1 MAYFKVCVRGKRKD
15 NTYPI
20 YIRVTHLRQVGYIKT
35 NKVCKAKF
43 VRNGD
48 ITDPYII
55 KDVYVQIETYLDRLN
70 RVNTE
75 GWGLERVMNFLK
87 NDRDSISFSDFG
99 REFILKMENEG
110 RGRSAKNY
118 LLALKS
124 MESYFGN
131 PNISF
136 SDITSFFLKDC
147 QYRYSHCPGEAS
159 RGRRTYLF
167 INAHDNPVSYER
179 VQIR

>member
-48 ITDPYII
+48 IADPYII

-75 GWGLERVMNFLK
+75 GWNHIPYRSSEVCFFIK
-87 NDRDSISFSDFG
+87 NGAGEPPRFHGF
-99 REFILKMENEG
+99 F
-110 RGRSAKNY
+110 RS
-118 LLALKS
+118 S
-124 MESYFGN
+124 
-131 PNISF
+131 
-136 SDITSFFLKDC
+136 
-147 QYRYSHCPGEAS
+147 
-159 RGRRTYLF
+159 
-167 INAHDNPVSYER
+167 
-179 VQIR
+179 

>member
-55 KDVYVQIETYLDRLN
+55 KDVYGRCVVI
-70 RVNTE
+70 
-75 GWGLERVMNFLK
+75 
-87 NDRDSISFSDFG
+87 RD
-99 REFILKMENEG
+99 
-110 RGRSAKNY
+110 
-118 LLALKS
+118 AL
-124 MESYFGN
+124 
-131 PNISF
+131 
-136 SDITSFFLKDC
+136 SFF
-147 QYRYSHCPGEAS
+147 R
-159 RGRRTYLF
+159 
-167 INAHDNPVSYER
+167 
-179 VQIR
+179 

>member
-1 MAYFKVCVRGKRKD
+1 MSGGKD

-75 GWGLERVMNFLK
+75 GWDLERGSYRNPEGLK
-87 NDRDSISFSDFG
+87 Y
-99 REFILKMENEG
+99 
-110 RGRSAKNY
+110 NY
-118 LLALKS
+118 LLKYPLHL
-124 MESYFGN
+124 
-131 PNISF
+131 PISPLIVF
-136 SDITSFFLKDC
+136 K
-147 QYRYSHCPGEAS
+147 
-159 RGRRTYLF
+159 YLL
-167 INAHDNPVSYER
+167 
-179 VQIR
+179 

>member
-48 ITDPYII
+48 IADPYII

-75 GWGLERVMNFLK
+75 GWNLERVMNFLK

-110 RGRSAKNY
+110 RGRSAKT
-118 LLALKS
+118 
-124 MESYFGN
+124 
-131 PNISF
+131 I
-136 SDITSFFLKDC
+136 C
-147 QYRYSHCPGEAS
+147 
-159 RGRRTYLF
+159 
-167 INAHDNPVSYER
+167 
-179 VQIR
+179 

>member
-55 KDVYVQIETYLDRLN
+55 KDVYVQIEAYLDRLN

-75 GWGLERVMNFLK
+75 GWNLERVMNFLK

-124 MESYFGN
+124 MESYLGLIANCVF
-131 PNISF
+131 ISLY
-136 SDITSFFLKDC
+136 FLLVP
-147 QYRYSHCPGEAS
+147 STIIIHG
-159 RGRRTYLF
+159 
-167 INAHDNPVSYER
+167 
-179 VQIR
+179 